1 MSAGPL
7 QFGAQDVRNADVAL
21 LGLWLFVA
29 RAHGGG
35 RRNPASLGPPSAMPQ
50 SAVDAMAKA
59 GPDDV
64 VKAIVGD
71 HYVPRQRSGL
81 ANLDR

>member
-1 MSAGPL
+1 
-7 QFGAQDVRNADVAL
+7 VRNADVAL

-29 RAHGGG
+29 RAHA
-35 RRNPASLGPPSAMPQ
+35 NPASLGPPSAMPQ